1 MEFGLRVRGIEKLL
15 FKLLKTAGMN
25 LTALVS
31 FAVLVTGCIVASIVL
46 YRNKD
51 LPSRILSFS
60 LFTLNYAVLLIFL
73 FESKY
78 IFYVPFLF
86 RTGPL
91 LYYLMV
97 PSFYVYLVLVL
108 KRRKQLRWTDALHLI
123 PSIIYL
129 VDFTPLFLSPVA
141 YKLQIINSL
150 VNRDQQTVLTF
161 NEGWIMPSRIHFLG
175 PVIIGL
181 AYIFFAARMLFQ
193 YYREAARNKTKQAI
207 LGWLATAISLYFLLE
222 MASLAIFFFAP
233 AHQWLLTAI
242 AVLGFFFSM
251 SLILF
256 SKPYILYGA
265 YLNDANAAGDIPKKQ
280 GNPNLQPE
288 KLRELQERFDHYISE
303 QHYLNPNTNLKEV
316 AGRLNIPSY
325 VLSMFVHQAYQ
336 MHFNDV
342 INSHRVKY
350 VSEGLTKEQWDTLT
364 LEAVGEIAG
373 FNNRITFLN
382 AFKKFTGVTPSQYV
396 KSIQDKKTK

>member
-1 MEFGLRVRGIEKLL
+1 
-15 FKLLKTAGMN
+15 MN

-31 FAVLVTGCIVASIVL
+31 FAVLVIGSIVASLVL

-51 LPSRILSFS
+51 LPSRMLSFS

-78 IFYVPFLF
+78 ILYIPFLF

-108 KRRKQLRWTDALHLI
+108 KKRKHLRWTDALHLL
-123 PSIIYL
+123 PSIVYL
-129 VDFTPLFLSPVA
+129 IDFMPLFVSPVTD
-141 YKLQIINSL
+141 KLQMLNSL
-150 VNRDQQTVLTF
+150 INQDQKTVLTF
-161 NEGWIMPSRIHFLG
+161 REGWIMPSRFHFLG
-175 PVIIGL
+175 PVVIGL
-181 AYIFFAARMLFQ
+181 VYILFAGRMLFH
-193 YYREAARNKTKQAI
+193 YHREATGNKTKQAI
-207 LGWLATAISLYFLLE
+207 LRWLATAISLYFFLE
-222 MASLAIFFFAP
+222 ISSLVIFFFAR
-233 AHQWLLTAI
+233 ADQWLLTAI

-265 YLNDANAAGDIPKKQ
+265 YLNDADSAIGIPKKQ
-280 GNPNLQPE
+280 GQPNLQPQ
-288 KLRELQERFDHYISE
+288 KIRELQQRFDDYISK
-303 QHYLNPNTNLKEV
+303 QYYLNPNTNLKEV

-325 VLSMFVHQAYQ
+325 VLSMFIHQVYQ

-342 INSHRVKY
+342 INSHRIKY
-350 VSEGLTKEQWDTLT
+350 IREGLTNEQWDTLT
-364 LEAVGEIAG
+364 LEAVGEAAG

-396 KSIQDKKTK
+396 KNIQPKKAK

>member
-1 MEFGLRVRGIEKLL
+1 
-15 FKLLKTAGMN
+15 MN
-25 LTALVS
+25 LTALVA

-51 LPSRILSFS
+51 LPSRMLAFS

-78 IFYVPFLF
+78 IFYVSFFF

-91 LYYLMV
+91 FYYLMV

-108 KRRKQLRWTDALHLI
+108 KKRKQLRWTDGLHLL
-123 PSIIYL
+123 PSTIYL
-129 VDFTPLFLSPVA
+129 IDFMPLFLSPVT
-141 YKLQIINSL
+141 YKLQVINSL
-150 VNRDQQTVLTF
+150 VNHDQQTVLTF
-161 NEGWIMPSRIHFLG
+161 DEGWMMPSRIHFLG

-181 AYIFFAARMLFQ
+181 VYILFATRMLFQ
-193 YYREAARNKTKQAI
+193 YYREAVKNKQKKAI
-207 LGWLATAISLYFLLE
+207 LGWLATAVSLYFLLE
-222 MASLAIFFFAP
+222 IGSLVIFFFAP
-233 AHQWLLTAI
+233 AHQWLLTTI

-265 YLNDANAAGDIPKKQ
+265 YLNDADQAKEIPKKQ
-280 GNPNLQPE
+280 GPPNLQPE
-288 KLRELQERFDHYISE
+288 KIHELKRRFDQYLSE
-303 QHYLNPNTNLKEV
+303 QHYLNSNTNLKEV

-325 VLSMFVHQAYQ
+325 VLSLFIYQAYQ

-350 VSEGLTKEQWDTLT
+350 ISEGLTNEQWDTLT
-364 LEAVGEIAG
+364 LEAVGEMAG

-396 KSIQDKKTK
+396 KNIQDNKTK

>member
-1 MEFGLRVRGIEKLL
+1 MRTTIQT
-15 FKLLKTAGMN
+15 LKTNGMN
-25 LTALVS
+25 LTAFLS
-31 FAVLVTGCIVASIVL
+31 FAVLVTGCIVASIVV

-51 LPSRILSFS
+51 LPSRMLSFS

-73 FESKY
+73 FESEY
-78 IFYVPFLF
+78 IFYVPFFF

-91 LYYLMV
+91 FYYLMV

-108 KRRKQLRWTDALHLI
+108 KKRKQLRWTNALHLL
-123 PSIIYL
+123 PSIVYL
-129 VDFTPLFLSPVA
+129 VDLTPLFLSPVA

-150 VNRDQQTVLTF
+150 VNHDQKTVLTF
-161 NEGWIMPSRIHFLG
+161 NEGWLMPPRFHFLG

-181 AYIFFAARMLFQ
+181 VYIFFAARMLFH
-193 YYREAARNKTKQAI
+193 YYRGASENKQKKAI
-207 LGWLATAISLYFLLE
+207 LGWLATAVSLYFLLE
-222 MASLAIFFFAP
+222 IASLTIFFFAP
-233 AHQWLLTAI
+233 AHQWLLTTI

-256 SKPYILYGA
+256 SKPYILYGG
-265 YLNDANAAGDIPKKQ
+265 YLNDAEQVAEIPKKQ
-280 GNPNLQPE
+280 GQPSLQPE
-288 KLRELQERFDHYISE
+288 KMRELQQRFDNYISE

-325 VLSMFVHQAYQ
+325 VLSIFIHQVYQ

-342 INSHRVKY
+342 INSHRVNY
-350 VSEGLTKEQWDTLT
+350 IREGFANEQWDTLT

-373 FNNRITFLN
+373 FSNRITFLN

-396 KSIQDKKTK
+396 KNIQDKKTK

>member
-1 MEFGLRVRGIEKLL
+1 
-15 FKLLKTAGMN
+15 MN
-25 LTALVS
+25 LTAFVS
-31 FAVLVTGCIVASIVL
+31 FAVLVTGCIVASIVV

-51 LPSRILSFS
+51 LPSRMLSFS

-91 LYYLMV
+91 FYYLMV
-97 PSFYVYLVLVL
+97 PSFYLYLVFVL
-108 KRRKQLRWTDALHLI
+108 KKRKRLGWTDSLHLI
-123 PSIIYL
+123 PSMIYL
-129 VDFTPLFLSPVA
+129 IDFMPLFLTPA
-141 YKLQIINSL
+141 ADKLQIINAL
-150 VNRDQQTVLTF
+150 VNHDQKTVLKF
-161 NEGWIMPSRIHFLG
+161 NEGWMMPSHIHFLG

-181 AYIFFAARMLFQ
+181 VYILFAARMLFQ
-193 YYREAARNKTKQAI
+193 YYRKGSKTKQKQAI
-207 LGWLATAISLYFLLE
+207 LGWLATALSLYFLLE
-222 MASLAIFFFAP
+222 IASLTIFFFAP
-233 AHQWLLTAI
+233 AHQWLLTII

-265 YLNDANAAGDIPKKQ
+265 YLSDPDPQAETPKRQ
-280 GNPNLQPE
+280 GQPNLQPE
-288 KLRELQERFDHYISE
+288 KIRELRERFEVYINE
-303 QHYLNPNTNLKEV
+303 QHFLNPNTNLKEV
-316 AGRLNIPSY
+316 AGRLGIPSY
-325 VLSMFVHQAYQ
+325 VLSIFIHQAYQ

-342 INSHRVKY
+342 INSHRVNY
-350 VSEGLTKEQWDTLT
+350 IREGLTNEQWDTLT

-382 AFKKFTGVTPSQYV
+382 AFKKFAGVTPSQYV
-396 KSIQDKKTK
+396 KNIQDKKGK

>member
-1 MEFGLRVRGIEKLL
+1 
-15 FKLLKTAGMN
+15 MN

-46 YRNKD
+46 YKNED
-51 LPSRILSFS
+51 LPSRMLSFS

-78 IFYVPFLF
+78 IFYTPFLF

-91 LYYLMV
+91 FYYLMV

-108 KRRKQLRWTDALHLI
+108 KKRKQLRWTDGLHLL

-129 VDFTPLFLSPVA
+129 VDFTPLFLSPVT

-150 VNRDQQTVLTF
+150 VNHDQQAVLIF
-161 NEGWIMPSRIHFLG
+161 NEGWMMPPRVHFLA
-175 PVIIGL
+175 PVVIGFV
-181 AYIFFAARMLFQ
+181 YIFFAGRMLFQ
-193 YYREAARNKTKQAI
+193 YYREAARNKTKQVI

-222 MASLAIFFFAP
+222 IASLTIFFFAP
-233 AHQWLLTAI
+233 AHQWLFTAI

-265 YLNDANAAGDIPKKQ
+265 YLNDADPQTEIPKKQ
-280 GNPNLQPE
+280 GQLNLQSE
-288 KLRELQERFDHYISE
+288 KIRELQLRFDHYINE
-303 QHYLNPNTNLKEV
+303 QHFLNGNTNLKEV

-325 VLSMFVHQAYQ
+325 ILSMFIHQVYQ

-350 VSEGLTKEQWDTLT
+350 ISEGLTNEQWDTLT

-382 AFKKFTGVTPSQYV
+382 AFKKFTGVTPSQYL
-396 KSIQDKKTK
+396 KSIQDKKN

>member
-1 MEFGLRVRGIEKLL
+1 
-15 FKLLKTAGMN
+15 MN

-51 LPSRILSFS
+51 LPSRMLSFS

-78 IFYVPFLF
+78 IFYVPFFF

-91 LYYLMV
+91 FYYLMV

-108 KRRKQLRWTDALHLI
+108 KKRKQLRWTDGFHLV

-129 VDFTPLFLSPVA
+129 IDFIPLFLSPIS
-141 YKLQIINSL
+141 YKLQVINSL
-150 VNRDQQTVLTF
+150 VNHDQQTVLTF
-161 NEGWIMPSRIHFLG
+161 SEGWMMPSRVHFLG

-181 AYIFFAARMLFQ
+181 VYIFFATRMLFHF
-193 YYREAARNKTKQAI
+193 YSETTKNKQKQAI
-207 LGWLATAISLYFLLE
+207 LIWLATAVSLYFLLE
-222 MASLAIFFFAP
+222 VASLIIFFFAP
-233 AHQWLLTAI
+233 AHQWLLTTI

-265 YLNDANAAGDIPKKQ
+265 YLSDAIEVPRKQ
-280 GNPNLQPE
+280 SQPNLRPE
-288 KLRELQERFDHYISE
+288 KIRELQLHFDNYINE

-316 AGRLNIPSY
+316 AGRLDVPSY
-325 VLSMFVHQAYQ
+325 VLSIFIHQVYQ

-350 VSEGLTKEQWDTLT
+350 VSDGLTNEQWDTLT
-364 LEAVGEIAG
+364 LEAVAEIAG

-382 AFKKFTGVTPSQYV
+382 AFKKFTGVTPSQYL
-396 KSIQDKKTK
+396 KNIQDKKTK

>member
-1 MEFGLRVRGIEKLL
+1 
-15 FKLLKTAGMN
+15 MN
-25 LTALVS
+25 LTALVA

-51 LPSRILSFS
+51 LPSRMLSFS
-60 LFTLNYAVLLIFL
+60 LFTVNYAVLLIFL
-73 FESKY
+73 FESNY
-78 IFYVPFLF
+78 IFYVPFFF

-91 LYYLMV
+91 FYYLMV

-108 KRRKQLRWTDALHLI
+108 KKRKQVRWTDALHLV

-129 VDFTPLFLSPVA
+129 IDFMPLFLSPVT
-141 YKLQIINSL
+141 YKLQVINSL
-150 VNRDQQTVLTF
+150 VNHDQQTVLTF
-161 NEGWIMPSRIHFLG
+161 SEGWMMPSRVHFLG

-181 AYIFFAARMLFQ
+181 VYIFFATRMLFH
-193 YYREAARNKTKQAI
+193 YYSETTRNKQKQAI
-207 LGWLATAISLYFLLE
+207 LIWLATAVSLYFLLE
-222 MASLAIFFFAP
+222 VASLIIFFFAP
-233 AHQWLLTAI
+233 AHQWLLTTVT
-242 AVLGFFFSM
+242 VLGFFFIM

-265 YLNDANAAGDIPKKQ
+265 YLNDAIEIPRKQ
-280 GNPNLQPE
+280 SQPTLQPE
-288 KLRELQERFDHYISE
+288 KIRELQLRFDNYISE

-316 AGRLNIPSY
+316 AGRLNIPTY
-325 VLSMFVHQAYQ
+325 VLSIFIHQAYQ

-350 VSEGLTKEQWDTLT
+350 ISEGLTNEQWDTLT
-364 LEAVGEIAG
+364 LEAVAEIAG

-396 KSIQDKKTK
+396 KNIQDKKTK

>member
-1 MEFGLRVRGIEKLL
+1 
-15 FKLLKTAGMN
+15 MN

-31 FAVLVTGCIVASIVL
+31 FAVLVTGCIVASIIL

-51 LPSRILSFS
+51 LPSRMLSFS

-78 IFYVPFLF
+78 ILYVPFLF

-91 LYYLMV
+91 FYYLMV

-108 KRRKQLRWTDALHLI
+108 KKRKQLRWTDALHLL

-129 VDFTPLFLSPVA
+129 VDFTPLFLTRVTD
-141 YKLQIINSL
+141 KLQIINSL
-150 VNRDQQTVLTF
+150 VNHDQKTVLIF
-161 NEGWIMPSRIHFLG
+161 NEGWMMPPRVHFLG

-181 AYIFFAARMLFQ
+181 VYIFFAVRMLFQ
-193 YYREAARNKTKQAI
+193 YYRDAIRNKTKQAI

-222 MASLAIFFFAP
+222 ISSLIIFFFAP
-233 AHQWLLTAI
+233 AHQWLFTAI

-265 YLNDANAAGDIPKKQ
+265 YLNDAGPQTEIPKKQ
-280 GNPNLQPE
+280 GQPNLQPE
-288 KLRELQERFDHYISE
+288 KLRELQRRFDDYIRD
-303 QHYLNPNTNLKEV
+303 QHFLNPDTNLKEV

-325 VLSMFVHQAYQ
+325 VLSIYIHQVYQ

-350 VSEGLTKEQWDTLT
+350 ISEGLTNEQWDTLT

-373 FNNRITFLN
+373 FSNRITFLN

-396 KSIQDKKTK
+396 KNIQEKKPSEKKG

>member
-1 MEFGLRVRGIEKLL
+1 
-15 FKLLKTAGMN
+15 MN

-31 FAVLVTGCIVASIVL
+31 FAVLVIGCIVASIVL
-46 YRNKD
+46 YRNID
-51 LPSRILSFS
+51 LPSRMLSFS

-78 IFYVPFLF
+78 ILYVPFLF

-91 LYYLMV
+91 FYYLMV

-108 KRRKQLRWTDALHLI
+108 KKRKQLRWTDALHLL

-129 VDFTPLFLSPVA
+129 VDFTPLFLTPVTD
-141 YKLQIINSL
+141 KLQIINSL
-150 VNRDQQTVLTF
+150 VNHDQKIVLTF
-161 NEGWIMPSRIHFLG
+161 NEGWMMPTRVHFLG
-175 PVIIGL
+175 TVVIGL
-181 AYIFFAARMLFQ
+181 VYIFFAVRMLFQ
-193 YYREAARNKTKQAI
+193 YYREAARNKTKRAI

-222 MASLAIFFFAP
+222 VASLTIFFFAP
-233 AHQWLLTAI
+233 SHQWLLTTI

-265 YLNDANAAGDIPKKQ
+265 YLNDAEAATSTSRKQ
-280 GNPNLQPE
+280 GQPNLQQE
-288 KLRELQERFDHYISE
+288 KLRELQRRFEHYISE

-325 VLSMFVHQAYQ
+325 VLSVFIHQAYQ

-350 VSEGLTKEQWDTLT
+350 ISEGLANEQWDTLT

-396 KSIQDKKTK
+396 KSIQDKKTSEKKQ

>member
-1 MEFGLRVRGIEKLL
+1 
-15 FKLLKTAGMN
+15 MN
-25 LTALVS
+25 LTALIS

-46 YRNKD
+46 YRNRD
-51 LPSRILSFS
+51 LPSRMLSFS

-78 IFYVPFLF
+78 IFYTPFLF

-108 KRRKQLRWTDALHLI
+108 KKRKQLRWTDALHLM

-150 VNRDQQTVLTF
+150 VNHDQQTVLTF
-161 NEGWIMPSRIHFLG
+161 DEGWLMPPRVHFLG

-181 AYIFFAARMLFQ
+181 VYIFFAARMLFQ
-193 YYREAARNKTKQAI
+193 YYREAARTKTKRAI

-233 AHQWLLTAI
+233 AYQWLLTTI

-265 YLNDANAAGDIPKKQ
+265 YLNDADSSTGIAKKQ
-280 GNPNLQPE
+280 GSPNLQPE
-288 KLRELQERFDHYISE
+288 KIRELQRRFDGYISE
-303 QHYLNPNTNLKEV
+303 QHYLNPDTNLKEV

-325 VLSMFVHQAYQ
+325 VLSMFVHQVYQ

-350 VSEGLTKEQWDTLT
+350 ISEGLTNEQWDALT

-396 KSIQDKKTK
+396 KNIQDKKSK

>member
-1 MEFGLRVRGIEKLL
+1 MS
-15 FKLLKTAGMN
+15 
-25 LTALVS
+25 LTALIS

-46 YRNKD
+46 YRNRD
-51 LPSRILSFS
+51 LPSRMLTFS

-73 FESKY
+73 FESEY
-78 IFYVPFLF
+78 IFYVPFFF

-91 LYYLMV
+91 FYYLMV

-108 KRRKQLRWTDALHLI
+108 KKRRHLRWKDALHLL

-129 VDFTPLFLSPVA
+129 TDFMPLFLSSVP

-150 VNRDQQTVLTF
+150 VNHDQKTVLTF
-161 NEGWIMPSRIHFLG
+161 NEGWLMPSRVHFLG

-181 AYIFFAARMLFQ
+181 VYIFFASRMLFQ
-193 YYREAARNKTKQAI
+193 YYRQSARNKQKKAI
-207 LGWLATAISLYFLLE
+207 LGWLATAVSLYFLLE
-222 MASLAIFFFAP
+222 IASLVIFFFAP
-233 AHQWLLTAI
+233 AHQWLLTSV

-265 YLNDANAAGDIPKKQ
+265 YLTDADPAPDVQKKQ
-280 GNPNLQPE
+280 GQPNLQPE
-288 KLRELQERFDHYISE
+288 KLLELQQRFDNYISE

-316 AGRLNIPSY
+316 AGQLKIPSY
-325 VLSMFVHQAYQ
+325 VLSMFIHQVYQ

-350 VSEGLTKEQWDTLT
+350 ISDGLTNEQWDTLT
-364 LEAVGEIAG
+364 LEAVGEMAG

-396 KSIQDKKTK
+396 KNIQDKKSK

>member
-1 MEFGLRVRGIEKLL
+1 
-15 FKLLKTAGMN
+15 MN

-51 LPSRILSFS
+51 LPSRMLSFS

-78 IFYVPFLF
+78 IFYVPFFF

-91 LYYLMV
+91 FYYLMV

-108 KRRKQLRWTDALHLI
+108 KKRKQLRWTDGFHLV

-129 VDFTPLFLSPVA
+129 IDFIPMFLSPIS
-141 YKLQIINSL
+141 YKLQVINSL
-150 VNRDQQTVLTF
+150 VNHDQQTVLTF
-161 NEGWIMPSRIHFLG
+161 SEGWMMPSRVHFLG

-181 AYIFFAARMLFQ
+181 VYIFFATRMLFHF
-193 YYREAARNKTKQAI
+193 YSETTKNKQKLAI
-207 LGWLATAISLYFLLE
+207 LIWLATAVSLYFLLE
-222 MASLAIFFFAP
+222 VASLIIFFFAH
-233 AHQWLLTAI
+233 AHQWLLTTI

-265 YLNDANAAGDIPKKQ
+265 YLSDAIEVPRKQ
-280 GNPNLQPE
+280 SQPNLRPE
-288 KLRELQERFDHYISE
+288 KIRELQLHFDNYINE

-316 AGRLNIPSY
+316 AGRLDVPSY
-325 VLSMFVHQAYQ
+325 VLSIFIHQVYQ

-350 VSEGLTKEQWDTLT
+350 VSDGLTNQQWDTLT
-364 LEAVGEIAG
+364 LEAVGEMAG

-382 AFKKFTGVTPSQYV
+382 AFKKFTGYTPSQYL
-396 KSIQDKKTK
+396 KNIQDRRQNKNE

>member
-1 MEFGLRVRGIEKLL
+1 
-15 FKLLKTAGMN
+15 MN

-51 LPSRILSFS
+51 LPSRMLAFS

-78 IFYVPFLF
+78 IFYTPFFF

-108 KRRKQLRWTDALHLI
+108 KKRKQLRWTDALHLV

-129 VDFTPLFLSPVA
+129 IDFMPLFLSPVA

-150 VNRDQQTVLTF
+150 VNHDQKTVLTF
-161 NEGWIMPSRIHFLG
+161 NEGWMMPPRVHFLG

-181 AYIFFAARMLFQ
+181 VYIFFAARMLFQ
-193 YYREAARNKTKQAI
+193 YYRESSRNKQKRAI
-207 LGWLATAISLYFLLE
+207 LGWLATAVSLYFLLE
-222 MASLAIFFFAP
+222 VASLIIFFFAP
-233 AHQWLLTAI
+233 AHQWLLTTI

-265 YLNDANAAGDIPKKQ
+265 YLNDADLATEIPKKQ
-280 GNPNLQPE
+280 GQPSLQPE
-288 KLRELQERFDHYISE
+288 KIRELQHRFDHYIRA

-316 AGRLNIPSY
+316 ASRLNIPSY
-325 VLSMFVHQAYQ
+325 VLSMFVHQVYQ

-350 VSEGLTKEQWDTLT
+350 ISEGLTNEQWDTLT

-396 KSIQDKKTK
+396 KNIQDKKSK

>member
-1 MEFGLRVRGIEKLL
+1 
-15 FKLLKTAGMN
+15 MN

-31 FAVLVTGCIVASIVL
+31 FAVLVTGCIVASIVI
-46 YRNKD
+46 YKNKD
-51 LPSRILSFS
+51 LPSRMLSFS

-78 IFYVPFLF
+78 IFYTPFLF

-91 LYYLMV
+91 FYYLMV
-97 PSFYVYLVLVL
+97 PSFYVYMVLVL
-108 KRRKQLRWTDALHLI
+108 KKRKQLRWTDALHLV

-129 VDFTPLFLSPVA
+129 VDFMPLFLSPVT
-141 YKLQIINSL
+141 YKLQVINSL
-150 VNRDQQTVLTF
+150 VNQDQQTVLTF
-161 NEGWIMPSRIHFLG
+161 NEGWMMPSRVHFLG
-175 PVIIGL
+175 PVVIGL
-181 AYIFFAARMLFQ
+181 VYIFFAARMLFQ
-193 YYREAARNKTKQAI
+193 YYRQAARHKTKRAI

-222 MASLAIFFFAP
+222 LASLTIFFFAP
-233 AHQWLLTAI
+233 AHQWLLTTI

-265 YLNDANAAGDIPKKQ
+265 YLNDTDPETEIPKKQ
-280 GNPNLQPE
+280 GQPNLQPE
-288 KLRELQERFDHYISE
+288 KIRELQRRFDHYISE
-303 QHYLNPNTNLKEV
+303 QLYLDPNTNLKEV

-325 VLSMFVHQAYQ
+325 VLSIFIHQVYQ

-350 VSEGLTKEQWDTLT
+350 ISEGLTNEQWDTLT

-396 KSIQDKKTK
+396 KNIQDEKSK